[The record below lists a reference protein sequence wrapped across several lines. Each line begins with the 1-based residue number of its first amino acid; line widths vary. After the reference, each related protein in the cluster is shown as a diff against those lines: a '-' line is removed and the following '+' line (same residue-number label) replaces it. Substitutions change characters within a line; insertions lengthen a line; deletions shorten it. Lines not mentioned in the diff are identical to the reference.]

1 MVSILPGGAGSD
13 NDGVMR
19 HTASVTSLS
28 WIPSE
33 AITGTTKVAFD
44 TGVGH
49 YDEPPPDV
57 LEDLAALRDAD
68 RFRFA
73 NRLEAFVEVD
83 GNGRVTDAGYA
94 GSGMIGATT
103 MRLGALSHT
112 FQAFSMPDLR
122 AEPEH
127 GDGWVRFTQ
136 TAGGRTGVPM
146 PRKVRRP
153 PFVQWYAPTAWT
165 TLMLTIHHDGRA
177 EGALAGASVFPRHW
191 VYDADGVLVAKS
203 GLIDFK
209 SWSDRSFGKY
219 SPWGDQESEAFVTA
233 VESALE
239 RTLSSDVM
247 RGGEHPAIRKVKR
260 GAVLVAQGDAGNEV
274 FLVLDGV
281 LGVEVDGER
290 LAEYGP
296 GAILGERAYLEGGAR
311 TSTLVAVTPCRVAS
325 VHGDQLDRTKLEE
338 LSEGHRRE
346 APGPT

>member
-1 MVSILPGGAGSD
+1 MP
-13 NDGVMR
+13 MR

-33 AITGTTKVAFD
+33 AITGTTRVAFD

-57 LEDLAALRDAD
+57 LEDLAGLRDAD

-73 NRLEAFVEVD
+73 NRLEAHVD
-83 GNGRVTDAGYA
+83 VDDAGRISGAGYA
-94 GSGMIGATT
+94 GGGMIGATT
-103 MRLGALSHT
+103 MRLGPMSHT

-153 PFVQWYAPTAWT
+153 PFVQWSAPTAWT
-165 TLMLTIHHDGRA
+165 TLMLTIHDDGRA

-191 VYDADGVLVAKS
+191 VYDRDGALVSKS

-209 SWSDRSFGKY
+209 TWSDRSFGKY

-239 RTLSSDVM
+239 RALSHDVM
-247 RGGEHPAIRKVKR
+247 RGGEHPAVRKVKR
-260 GAVLVAQGDAGNEV
+260 GGVLVRQGEASDEI

-296 GAILGERAYLEGGAR
+296 GAILGERAFLEAGTR
-311 TSTLVAVTPCRVAS
+311 TSTLVAVTACRVAS
-325 VHGDQLDRTKLEE
+325 VLGDQLDRAKLEE
-338 LSEGHRRE
+338 LSKGHRRE
-346 APGPT
+346 APGRT